1 MATKKYESTS
11 AAKKKADAQ
20 SADILKKM
28 GFNASK
34 PKSRSADHDNS
45 FITKLYRPVD
55 RYVKNLVK
63 EVSDVPKE
71 YRRDLG
77 LTLEYKSAGPGRR
90 AQIKRQQAM
99 QEGRPNQVQEALGAI
114 IGRSPKKKVK

>member
-1 MATKKYESTS
+1 MQNNS
-11 AAKKKADAQ
+11 
-20 SADILKKM
+20 
-28 GFNASK
+28 
-34 PKSRSADHDNS
+34 KSRTADHDNS

-77 LTLEYKSAGPGRR
+77 LTVEYKSAGPARR
-90 AQIKRQQAM
+90 AQIKRQFAE
-99 QEGRPNQVQEALGAI
+99 QEGRPNQVKEALGAI
-114 IGRSPKKKVK
+114 VGRSPKKKVK

>member
-1 MATKKYESTS
+1 M
-11 AAKKKADAQ
+11 Q
-20 SADILKKM
+20 
-28 GFNASK
+28 NK
-34 PKSRSADHDNS
+34 PKSRTADHDNS

-55 RYVKNLVK
+55 KYVKNLVK

-77 LTLEYKSAGPGRR
+77 LTVEYKSAGPERR
-90 AQIKRQQAM
+90 AQIKRQFAA
-99 QEGRPNQVQEALGAI
+99 QEGRPNQVKEALGAI